1 MILVSGCG
9 QQHTIAGDYRLEQ
22 FEDGKTY
29 YMHKRGQD
37 DSSEG
42 GSIIG
47 GTVLQIG
54 WSSRYILAERHSIYR
69 GDADG
74 WMIIDVQ
81 SGKMSGPFTETDF
94 RVRPEANGIQI
105 YQASEAWK
113 KL

>member
-1 MILVSGCG
+1 MFFTLGNSLPIAFLLLMILVSGCG

-54 WSSRYILAERHSIYR
+54 
-69 GDADG
+69 
-74 WMIIDVQ
+74 
-81 SGKMSGPFTETDF
+81 
-94 RVRPEANGIQI
+94 
-105 YQASEAWK
+105 
-113 KL
+113 